1 MLRRLR
7 AKGERKMTEKQII
20 ISIVIISLVTIAIRF
35 LPFILFQGR
44 KTPAWLEKLG
54 KSLPYAVMGM
64 LVVYCLK
71 GVSFSETSG
80 YLPALIA
87 TLAVSLSYIWKK
99 NTLLSIILGMV
110 LYMILVQFV
119 FV

>member
-71 GVSFSETSG
+71 GVSFSEASG

-99 NTLLSIILGMV
+99 NTLLSIILGTV